1 MGWGA
6 PLGFSS
12 GKTPFEHANSS
23 PIGTPGYEIRL
34 RAIPGEDTPLR
45 ARVSFP
51 TGHARFDSA
60 EHAMNWLTTEQSDG
74 IYAAA
79 TYYLG
84 WLAGMEVRADG
95 E

>member
-12 GKTPFEHANSS
+12 GKSPFELANSS
-23 PIGTPGYEIRL
+23 PIGTPGFEIRL
-34 RAIPGEDTPLR
+34 RAMPTEDAPDR
-45 ARVSFP
+45 AKVTFP
-51 TGHARFDSA
+51 TGHAIFDSA
-60 EHAMNWLTTEQSDG
+60 EHARTWLTTEQSDG

-79 TYYLG
+79 AMYLG
-84 WLAGMEVRADG
+84 WLAGKEKND